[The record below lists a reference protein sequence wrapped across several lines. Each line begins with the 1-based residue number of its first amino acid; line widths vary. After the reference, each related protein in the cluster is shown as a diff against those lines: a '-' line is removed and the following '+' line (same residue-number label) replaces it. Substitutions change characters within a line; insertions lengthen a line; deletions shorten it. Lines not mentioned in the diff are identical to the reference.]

1 MKSKGNKAY
10 RDGDYKTA
18 YKSYSEAL
26 CIDPELGHMNAV
38 LLCNRAASG
47 MGMRRYNDAVL
58 DCDAA
63 LRLRPNYARAMQRR
77 ARSLR
82 DLGKL
87 SQAITAFQTLLQ
99 LPDLQEQLGE
109 GNGHDVRAAVQ
120 REREEVVAQYD
131 REQHERR
138 RREEERRQQQRK
150 QREQE
155 QQRERQQYQYYS
167 RNARPQQ
174 RGGGWRSSAGSDYYV
189 PRRNVP
195 RSEREPTHYET
206 LGVASNA
213 TAVQIKKAYRKL
225 ALKYHPDKNKGAGAE
240 EQFKKVASAY
250 DVVSDA
256 AKRKEY
262 DLTSALSGF
271 RF

>member
-1 MKSKGNKAY
+1 MVGTPAGIVVKIAKEEGTVRAKGNVSGQKALPLF
-10 RDGDYKTA
+10 RGLEPHDGFLHEPRRVATR
-18 YKSYSEAL
+18 
-26 CIDPELGHMNAV
+26 
-38 LLCNRAASG
+38 RAAVKDDNKLAVGRCGPRAGAKRLPRQLLATVEGVRVS
-47 MGMRRYNDAVL
+47 DAVL
-58 DCDAA
+58 GV
-63 LRLRPNYARAMQRR
+63 LQ
-77 ARSLR
+77 
-82 DLGKL
+82 
-87 SQAITAFQTLLQ
+87 QIT
-99 LPDLQEQLGE
+99 
-109 GNGHDVRAAVQ
+109 
-120 REREEVVAQYD
+120 
-131 REQHERR
+131 
-138 RREEERRQQQRK
+138 
-150 QREQE
+150 
-155 QQRERQQYQYYS
+155 
-167 RNARPQQ
+167 Q